1 MTQIEMCVMKRGFWN
16 DKSLIFVYIGAYILL
31 PYEGSI
37 RLETTVPTA
46 VMIDQMAKLYVD
58 ILTENAFSLMI
69 HQLADWHNV

>member
-1 MTQIEMCVMKRGFWN
+1 MWLKLYVMKQGFWN
-16 DKSLIFVYIGAYILL
+16 YNKLIFVYIGAYILL